1 MTLLSLTGLHASL
14 GGRPVLKGPSFR
26 VGEGEF
32 VGLIGPNG
40 AGKSTLLRAALGLVD
55 ARGEIAISGH
65 DATAMSARERARHIA
80 YLPQER
86 EIGWPVSVEMV
97 VSLGRAPHRPAFAG
111 LDAADEAR
119 IEDAMRRMELQQFR
133 HRIATELSG
142 GEKARVLIAR
152 ALAQDAPLL
161 LADEPTAGLD
171 PSHQIALMRL
181 FAELAG
187 EGRGVVASL
196 HDLSLAAR
204 WCTRLILLDK
214 GAIVADGPPAEVL
227 TRERMRSV
235 YGVET
240 YLGEA
245 DGGLLVVPLDMA
257 AGTSTSSHI
266 AVNPGKQ
273 A

>member
-1 MTLLSLTGLHASL
+1 MTLLSVKGLHASL
-14 GGRPVLKGPSFR
+14 GGKPVLNGVSFS

-40 AGKSTLLRAALGLVD
+40 AGKSTLLRAALGLVG
-55 ARGEIAISGH
+55 ARGEVAIAGQ
-65 DATAMSARERARHIA
+65 DAAAMTARERARRIA

-111 LDAADEAR
+111 LDAADRAR
-119 IEDAMRRMELQQFR
+119 IEEAMGRMELEEFR
-133 HRIATELSG
+133 RRPATELSG

-171 PSHQIALMRL
+171 PSHQITLMRL
-181 FAELAG
+181 FAELAR

-204 WCTRLILLDK
+204 WCTRLILLDR
-214 GAIVADGPPAEVL
+214 GTIVADGPPREVL
-227 TRERMRSV
+227 TRERLRSV
-235 YGVET
+235 YGVEAH
-240 YLGEA
+240 LAEA
-245 DGGLLVVPLDMA
+245 EGGMLVVPLDMA
-257 AGTSTSSHI
+257 APELL
-266 AVNPGKQ
+266 VRGKP
-273 A
+273 

>member
-1 MTLLSLTGLHASL
+1 MTLLSVDKLRAAL
-14 GGRPVLKGPSFR
+14 GGRPVLNGLSFS
-26 VGEGEF
+26 VKEGEF

-40 AGKSTLLRAALGLVD
+40 AGKSTLLRAVLGLID
-55 ARGEIAISGH
+55 ASGDIAISGRG
-65 DATAMSARERARHIA
+65 AAAMSARERAHHIA

-86 EIGWPVSVEMV
+86 EIGWPVPVEML

-111 LDAADEAR
+111 LDATDRAR
-119 IEDAMRRMELQQFR
+119 IDEAMRRMELEEFR
-133 HRIATELSG
+133 HRPATELSG

-214 GAIVADGPPAEVL
+214 GEIVADGTPRDVL
-227 TRERMRSV
+227 TRERLRAV
-235 YGVET
+235 YGVEAHF
-240 YLGEA
+240 GEA
-245 DGGLLVVPLDMA
+245 GGSLLVVPLDMA
-257 AGTSTSSHI
+257 A
-266 AVNPGKQ
+266 K
-273 A
+273 

>member
-1 MTLLSLTGLHASL
+1 MTLLTANGLHVSL
-14 GGRPVLKGPSFR
+14 GGRAVLNDPSFH

-40 AGKSTLLRAALGLVD
+40 AGKSTLLRAVLGLIE
-55 ARGEIAISGH
+55 ARGDIAISGQ
-65 DATAMSARERARHIA
+65 DATSMSARERARRIA

-111 LDAADEAR
+111 LDAADRAR
-119 IEDAMRRMELQQFR
+119 IEEAMRRMELQEFR
-133 HRIATELSG
+133 HRVATELSG

-171 PSHQIALMRL
+171 PSHQISLMRL

-214 GAIVADGPPAEVL
+214 GAIVADGPPADVL

-235 YGVET
+235 YGVEA

-245 DGGLLVVPLDMA
+245 EGGLLVVPLDMA
-257 AGTSTSSHI
+257 AAT
-266 AVNPGKQ
+266 AVSEGE
-273 A
+273 

>member
-1 MTLLSLTGLHASL
+1 MSLLSVENLHASL
-14 GGRPVLKGPSFR
+14 GHRTVLNGISLR

-40 AGKSTLLRAALGLVD
+40 AGKSTLLRAALGL
-55 ARGEIAISGH
+55 IAAQGKVAIAGQ
-65 DATAMSARERARHIA
+65 DVAAMTARERARRIA

-86 EIGWPVSVEMV
+86 EIGWPVSVEAV

-111 LDAADEAR
+111 LDAADRAQIEEA
-119 IEDAMRRMELQQFR
+119 IRRMELEAFR
-133 HRIATELSG
+133 HRTATELSG

-152 ALAQDAPLL
+152 ALAQDAALL

-214 GAIVADGPPAEVL
+214 GAIIADGTPGEVL
-227 TRERMRSV
+227 TRERLRAI
-235 YGVET
+235 YGVEAH
-240 YLGEA
+240 LSEA
-245 DGGLLVVPLDMA
+245 AGGMLVVPLDMA
-257 AGTSTSSHI
+257 AR
-266 AVNPGKQ
+266 
-273 A
+273 